1 MERYDYRE
9 AIKNDVRNYIND
21 NIDFKD
27 FNDVEGLREKLYD
40 DLWLDDSVTGNGS
53 GSYTFNNYEAEE
65 NIAHNLDLLGESLE
79 EFGYDADFLITHG
92 AEACDVTIRCY
103 LLGECVD
110 EVLEECVDEVLEE
123 EKNEFINVKE
133 QNNNQIKDMK
143 EDNQFIEKK
152 DIKESPN
159 KEKDV
164 KNRGRKNTDE
174 KEHINKKKNKIRR

>member
-9 AIKNDVRNYIND
+9 AIKNDISDYIND
-21 NIDFKD
+21 HIDFKD
-27 FNDVEGLREKLYD
+27 FKDLEELREKLYEN
-40 DLWLDDSVTGNGS
+40 LWIADSVTGNAS
-53 GSYTFNNYEAEE
+53 GSYTCNADQAEE
-65 NIAHNLDLLGESLE
+65 NICHNLDLLGEALE
-79 EFGYDADFLITHG
+79 EFGDGTDYLINNG

-103 LLGECVD
+103 LLGECVG
-110 EVLEECVDEVLEE
+110 EVLEEK
-123 EKNEFINVKE
+123 KNEFINVKG
-133 QNNNQIKDMK
+133 QNKNQIKEMK

-174 KEHINKKKNKIRR
+174 KEHINRKKNKIRR